1 MIEREHRA
9 PSHQTAPGVAPVPA
23 RDEPPGAAG
32 RMLRLQRLAGNVA
45 VASALDGR
53 DVAATPSA
61 VSGIVQRATGVVQR
75 AQPTRAENFEALRR
89 EVKDAV
95 IDPAKWQAVALRLNG
110 LDRGDLPMACAEIPN
125 AHLQSVRTAVER
137 SLAGWPAQAA
147 ILAALDARAR
157 KKKVSMRP
165 TGGSIWAAYSQV
177 GYNVWS
183 GEGQKNEVWKHLG
196 GSVGKKYL
204 GGNTCAARVSWAL
217 NYGGFPVTGRGEIND
232 PKKSFAGK
240 KGDGKSYIVWVPSLQ
255 GHLTNVWGRPDRI
268 LSTNAAA
275 VAFENT
281 LGPDEVAVFAGP
293 HHSGL
298 IKKGYS
304 DAYVKSDP
312 GVMPVA
318 VWKLP

>member
-1 MIEREHRA
+1 MDREHRV
-9 PSHQTAPGVAPVPA
+9 PDHRITPGIAPVPDREDQA
-23 RDEPPGAAG
+23 KGAVEV
-32 RMLRLQRLAGNVA
+32 LRLQRLAGNVA
-45 VASALDGR
+45 VASALAGR
-53 DVAATPSA
+53 DVAVTPPTSA
-61 VSGIVQRATGVVQR
+61 RVVQR
-75 AQPTRAENFEALRR
+75 AAGMVQRTPPTRAENFEALRL
-89 EVKDAV
+89 ELKDAS
-95 IDPAKWQAVALRLNG
+95 IDPSKWKAVALRLNG
-110 LDRGDLPMACAEIPN
+110 LDRGDLPMACLEIPKTR
-125 AHLQSVRTAVER
+125 LQAARTAVEQF
-137 SLAGWPAQAA
+137 LAGWPAQSA

-157 KKKVSMRP
+157 KAGVAMRP
-165 TGGSIWAAYSQV
+165 TGSSIWAAYAQV

-232 PKKSFAGK
+232 PSTTFAGK
-240 KGDGKSYIVWVPSLQ
+240 KGDGKTYIVWVPSLQ
-255 GHLTNVWGRPDRI
+255 SHLTSVWGRPDTVLR
-268 LSTNAAA
+268 SNAAA
-275 VAFENT
+275 VAFENS
-281 LGPDEVAVFAGP
+281 LGPNDVAVFAGP

>member
-1 MIEREHRA
+1 MEHEHRA
-9 PSHQTAPGVAPVPA
+9 PNHQSASGSAPVPG
-23 RDEPPGAAG
+23 RDEVNEATG
-32 RMLRLQRLAGNVA
+32 MLRLQRLAGNVA
-45 VASALDGR
+45 VASALAGR
-53 DVAATPSA
+53 HVRATPS
-61 VSGIVQRATGVVQR
+61 VVTGIVQREAGIVQR
-75 AQPTRAENFEALRR
+75 AQPTRAENLAALQQ
-89 EVKDAV
+89 EVSDAV
-95 IDPAKWQAVALRLNG
+95 ADPAKWKAVALRLNG
-110 LDRGDLPMACAEIPN
+110 FDTGDLPTACTAIPK
-125 AHLQSVRTAVER
+125 AHLQSARTAVER

-157 KKKVSMRP
+157 KQKVSMRP
-165 TGGSIWAAYSQV
+165 TGSGIWAAYSKV

-183 GEGQKNEVWKHLG
+183 GEGQKNEVWKYLG

-204 GGNTCAARVSWAL
+204 GGNTCAARVSWAM
-217 NYGGFPVTGRGEIND
+217 NYGGYPVTGRGEIND
-232 PKKSFAGK
+232 PRKTFAGK
-240 KGDGKSYIVWVPSLQ
+240 KGDGRSYIVWVPSLQ
-255 GHLTNVWGRPDRI
+255 GHLTNVWGAPDRI
-268 LSTNAAA
+268 LRTNAAA
-275 VAFENT
+275 VAFEKA